1 MAASA
6 AISTLLNRSDRLPDV
21 RFYGVLDRDRAQVIE
36 FYAIRQDA
44 DRELAEILHDEPDW
58 AGRFE
63 IVIVDF
69 TGAEPTVTS
78 TR

>member
-1 MAASA
+1 M
-6 AISTLLNRSDRLPDV
+6 
-21 RFYGVLDRDRAQVIE
+21 RFYGLLDRDRAQVIE

-69 TGAEPTVTS
+69 TGAEPTVTL